1 MKLLLPTL
9 MLTAATLLGGASLQ
23 KEMSMIGKHKEE
35 VRELVKQDYKGFRR
49 DNTVVN
55 QHFNYLKYVNALRT
69 RTWIIYFTEDD
80 ICKSSKLVCD
90 YNEYDEMLEDLN
102 AAYDQV
108 GENKWEYKLKKET
121 ISVSLSRQE
130 WYFTVREARKN

>member
-9 MLTAATLLGGASLQ
+9 MLTAATLMGGASMQ
-23 KEMSMIGKHKEE
+23 KELSMIGKHKEE
-35 VRELVKQDYKGFRR
+35 VRELVKQDHKGFRH

-69 RTWIIYFTEDD
+69 RTWIMYFTEED

-90 YNEYDEMLEDLN
+90 YNEYDEVLE
-102 AAYDQV
+102 
-108 GENKWEYKLKKET
+108 ELKKRGAW
-121 ISVSLSRQE
+121 S
-130 WYFTVREARKN
+130 